1 MRKLLLAFC
10 AFATICSAGAQWKP
24 AGDKIKTDWAEK
36 VDPRNVLER
45 ADWQNL
51 NGEWEY
57 AILPKGQAEPTSFD
71 GNILVPFAVESSLSG
86 VQKEVGEKNELW
98 YKRTFTVPSSWK
110 GKDILLN
117 FGAVDWKADV
127 FVNDILIG
135 SHTGGFTPF
144 SLNITP
150 YLNGKSTHKLV
161 VRVWDPSDKGYQPR
175 GKQVANPEGIW
186 YTPVTGIWQ
195 TVWLEP
201 VASSLVPT
209 PRCRTSWRS
218 ACSIRGRWLL
228 PPRAYKGQNYAWP
241 CKILRCGNLPILIYM
256 I

>member
-1 MRKLLLAFC
+1 M
-10 AFATICSAGAQWKP
+10 
-24 AGDKIKTDWAEK
+24 AEF
-36 VDPRNVLER
+36 ER
-45 ADWQNL
+45 RV
-51 NGEWEY
+51 GIRY
-57 AILPKGQAEPTSFD
+57 PPKGQAEPTSFD

-175 GKQVANPEGIW
+175 GKQVANPEESGIRRSPESGRPYGW
-186 YTPVTGIWQ
+186 
-195 TVWLEP
+195 
-201 VASSLVPT
+201 SRSL
-209 PRCRTSWRS
+209 PRISPLSRRS
-218 ACSIRGRWLL
+218 RISIM
-228 PPRAYKGQNYAWP
+228 A
-241 CKILRCGNLPILIYM
+241 
-256 I
+256 

>member
-36 VDPRNVLER
+36 VDPRNVLPEYPRPGMER

-161 VRVWDPSDKGYQPR
+161 VTCMG
-175 GKQVANPEGIW
+175 PE
-186 YTPVTGIWQ
+186 
-195 TVWLEP
+195 
-201 VASSLVPT
+201 
-209 PRCRTSWRS
+209 R
-218 ACSIRGRWLL
+218 
-228 PPRAYKGQNYAWP
+228 
-241 CKILRCGNLPILIYM
+241 
-256 I
+256 

>member
-36 VDPRNVLER
+36 VDPRNVLPEYPRPGMER

-127 FVNDILIG
+127 G
-135 SHTGGFTPF
+135 
-144 SLNITP
+144 
-150 YLNGKSTHKLV
+150 NGKERL
-161 VRVWDPSDKGYQPR
+161 
-175 GKQVANPEGIW
+175 
-186 YTPVTGIWQ
+186 
-195 TVWLEP
+195 
-201 VASSLVPT
+201 SL
-209 PRCRTSWRS
+209 
-218 ACSIRGRWLL
+218 
-228 PPRAYKGQNYAWP
+228 
-241 CKILRCGNLPILIYM
+241 
-256 I
+256 

>member
-36 VDPRNVLER
+36 VDPRNVLPEYPRPGMER

-150 YLNGKSTHKLV
+150 YLNGISWWCVYGTRAIKATSPVESKWPTRRESGIRRSPESGRPYGWSRSL
-161 VRVWDPSDKGYQPR
+161 PR
-175 GKQVANPEGIW
+175 ISP
-186 YTPVTGIWQ
+186 
-195 TVWLEP
+195 L
-201 VASSLVPT
+201 S
-209 PRCRTSWRS
+209 RRS
-218 ACSIRGRWLL
+218 RISIM
-228 PPRAYKGQNYAWP
+228 A
-241 CKILRCGNLPILIYM
+241 
-256 I
+256 